1 MTSRDPKPDAEALMP
16 CKGHQSGS
24 ATVANGVF
32 GLQLVFVDKLIAVD
46 SPVTSASSTC
56 VMAPNLWMLAS
67 KLARFASRSEVCEP
81 KSLVAIRVQCSR
93 YRHEAQRGAE
103 RGFFGVSP
111 CDARK
116 IAIAFI
122 G

>member
-32 GLQLVFVDKLIAVD
+32 GLQLVFVDKLMD
-46 SPVTSASSTC
+46 E
-56 VMAPNLWMLAS
+56 
-67 KLARFASRSEVCEP
+67 RGHGRSGQSCH
-81 KSLVAIRVQCSR
+81 LCHQ
-93 YRHEAQRGAE
+93 HEAQRGAE